1 MDKDKNL
8 TPKSPQI
15 IILYLDGK
23 SKLKG
28 KGKVYYL
35 NGSVK
40 TFTLKS
46 CEGIG
51 YDFMSTQLSK
61 VINKYLSEVIEER
74 VEKKLPEDNL
84 PYGLNNKHVSWSI
97 GSSSI
102 VNILS
107 WLGYKTVWNVDA
119 NNVAFWYITKK

>member
-1 MDKDKNL
+1 MDNDKNL
-8 TPKSPQI
+8 TPKIPQI
-15 IILYLDGK
+15 IVLYLDGK
-23 SKLKG
+23 SRCKT
-28 KGKVYYL
+28 KGKVYYRD
-35 NGSVK
+35 GSIK
-40 TFTLKS
+40 NFQFKG

-51 YDFMSTQLSK
+51 YDFISTQLSK

-74 VEKKLPEDNL
+74 VEKRLPEDNL
-84 PYGLNNKHVSWSI
+84 PYGLNNKYVSWGI

-107 WLGYKTVWNVDA
+107 WLGYKTTWNIDT